1 MNREQYLYLLMPAVD
16 KAIELLIAN
25 EPKYGE
31 GITLSPNDAYKC
43 STHAAQST
51 QRLVNPDGGTHAAA
65 AMVRAAKAV
74 LKEIEND

>member
-1 MNREQYLYLLMPAVD
+1 MPAVE

-51 QRLVNPDGGTHAAA
+51 QRLVNPDGGTH
-65 AMVRAAKAV
+65 
-74 LKEIEND
+74 D